1 MRHRQTTGAGPSGA
15 RPSLVVLLLTA
26 AGGGL
31 TASLGQ
37 PAGVWAGYGAA
48 TVAALVGCGT
58 LWQQQRG
65 LPDRH
70 AEEIVQSQRAGLDE
84 AAVAADEQRAELERV
99 RTELEH
105 ERQYSILIQ
114 DQLSRARE
122 LLERER
128 TARRTAERELDAL
141 TGASGWPTRKPSVKL
156 TLEQQVSGRE
166 AAPTGQQSGVPVVQ
180 APVEEPQTAAWSGVG
195 GPAVAEPIAP
205 PLPGTTLSE
214 STLSESTLFESP
226 LPEPTRSAAQRRG
239 WQVVDGDSEDE
250 ADSLAAETD
259 RLYRP
264 FIDHLAAAAVPV
276 SDAALAMAPVIGTVD
291 SDDILDL
298 TAYDET
304 VEFSVRE
311 IRRMA

>member
-1 MRHRQTTGAGPSGA
+1 MRHRQTAGAGPSGA
-15 RPSLVVLLLTA
+15 RSSVVVLLLTT

-31 TASLGQ
+31 TAILGQ

-48 TVAALVGCGT
+48 TVAALIGCGT
-58 LWQQQRG
+58 LWQQRG
-65 LPDRH
+65 LLDQH
-70 AEEIVQSQRAGLDE
+70 TEEIVRSGRADLDE
-84 AAVAADEQRAELERV
+84 AEAAVNRQHAELERAHA
-99 RTELEH
+99 ELEH

-114 DQLSRARE
+114 DQLFRARE

-128 TARRTAERELDAL
+128 TARRAAERELDAF
-141 TGASGWPTRKPSVKL
+141 TGATGWPTNKSPVTL
-156 TLEQQVSGRE
+156 TLEQPLDGRE
-166 AAPTGQQSGVPVVQ
+166 TAAKARETGVPGKQ
-180 APVEEPQTAAWSGVG
+180 APVEEPQTAARPARPADG
-195 GPAVAEPIAP
+195 GPSVAEPVAP
-205 PLPGTTLSE
+205 SPPGPALSGSTTSGL
-214 STLSESTLFESP
+214 
-226 LPEPTRSAAQRRG
+226 SAAQRRG
-239 WQVVDGDSEDE
+239 WQVVDGHGEGDT
-250 ADSLAAETD
+250 DSLTGETD

-276 SDAALAMAPVIGTVD
+276 SDAALAMAPVIGTVA